1 MELLFNGAL
10 LHWNYSLT
18 ILIMKNT
25 LAWIAFIVAT
35 AFATISLF
43 LPPQGKID
51 ASVLMWCAQLLI
63 LCATF
68 LGVESYVNFI
78 RGMK

>member
-10 LHWNYSLT
+10 LHWNYFLT
-18 ILIMKNT
+18 TIIMKNT

-43 LPPQGKID
+43 LPPQAHLVRLHLVRSTGNTADINH
-51 ASVLMWCAQLLI
+51 Q
-63 LCATF
+63 
-68 LGVESYVNFI
+68 ESE
-78 RGMK
+78 K

>member
-43 LPPQGKID
+43 LPPQ
-51 ASVLMWCAQLLI
+51 A
-63 LCATF
+63 
-68 LGVESYVNFI
+68 YVV
-78 RGMK
+78 